1 MPANAVV
8 AARAHDRLARRTSMM
23 SSNTFPAAR
32 AAHDRSAG
40 TLARLVALA
49 ANAGRWLGRGAP
61 LADLAVRLFVATV
74 FFQSGLT
81 KIANWDSTLALFEN
95 VYAVPLLPPALAAFA
110 GTTVELVFPVL
121 LALGAGTRLAAF
133 VLFVFNIVAV
143 VSYPDLGAAGLT
155 DHQLWG
161 LLLAVTLLHGPG
173 AISLDRAIARL
184 LAAQR

>member
-1 MPANAVV
+1 MM
-8 AARAHDRLARRTSMM
+8 TSHVL
-23 SSNTFPAAR
+23 PAAGAR
-32 AAHDRSAG
+32 GRSER
-40 TLARLVALA
+40 TLARLAALA
-49 ANAGRWLGRGAP
+49 AHAGRLLDRIAP
-61 LADLAVRLFVATV
+61 LADLAVRLYVAAV

-95 VYAVPLLPPALAAFA
+95 VYAVPLLPSALAAFV
-110 GTTVELVFPVL
+110 GTSVELVFPLL

-143 VSYPDLGAAGLT
+143 VSYPDLGAAGLK

-173 AISLDRAIARL
+173 AISLDRAIASLFGAR
-184 LAAQR
+184 R

>member
-1 MPANAVV
+1 
-8 AARAHDRLARRTSMM
+8 MM
-23 SSNTFPAAR
+23 SSTTSFAVAAPR
-32 AAHDRSAG
+32 GRVAA

-49 ANAGRWLGRGAP
+49 APLGRALGRGAP
-61 LADLAVRLFVATV
+61 LADLAVRLFVAAV

-81 KIANWDSTLALFEN
+81 KIASWQSTVALFEN
-95 VYAVPLLPPALAAFA
+95 VYAVPLLPPAFAAVV
-110 GTTVELVFPVL
+110 GTGVELVVPIL
-121 LALGAGTRLAAF
+121 LALGLGTRFAAF

-143 VSYPDLGAAGLT
+143 VSYPDLGAAGLK

-184 LAAQR
+184 FAADRHTR